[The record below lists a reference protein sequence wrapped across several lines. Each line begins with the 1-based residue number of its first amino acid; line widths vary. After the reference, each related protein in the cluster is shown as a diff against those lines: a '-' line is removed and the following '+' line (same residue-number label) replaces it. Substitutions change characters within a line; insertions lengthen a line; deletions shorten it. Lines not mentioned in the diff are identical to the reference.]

1 MENLFT
7 LDRRRVFNR
16 RIHENWNFFFQ
27 IFFPCRAHSND
38 WKFFQQKKIKWQRFP
53 WRALRWWMFSRE
65 KQYSQLSNDEK
76 SNNFYLVLVKL
87 CSSGPI
93 KIIDGSGFLN
103 LMLYLLLCMINLLV
117 QEGER
122 RSFLLK
128 KKPWVK
134 NSWL

>member
-1 MENLFT
+1 
-7 LDRRRVFNR
+7 
-16 RIHENWNFFFQ
+16 
-27 IFFPCRAHSND
+27 
-38 WKFFQQKKIKWQRFP
+38 
-53 WRALRWWMFSRE
+53 MFSRE

-128 KKPWVK
+128 KKP
-134 NSWL
+134 